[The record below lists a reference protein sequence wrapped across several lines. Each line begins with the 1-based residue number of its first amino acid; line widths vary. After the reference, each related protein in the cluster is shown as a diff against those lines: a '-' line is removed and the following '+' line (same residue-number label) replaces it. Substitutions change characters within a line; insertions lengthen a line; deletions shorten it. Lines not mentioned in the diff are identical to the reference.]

1 MDERQARAM
10 DITQLVLTLGSVL
23 GIALVGVM
31 AVVPS
36 VMEAEA
42 SRGGAPVP
50 PTAPTVLRPGRRGF
64 HHHARTSPADLAA

>member
-1 MDERQARAM
+1 M

-36 VMEAEA
+36 AMEAWSGRRE
-42 SRGGAPVP
+42 APVP
-50 PTAPTVLRPGRRGF
+50 PAAPTHLRPGRGAR
-64 HHHARTSPADLAA
+64 HHAAPVDLAA